1 MPIQTSAAS
10 GSLRSRATPRP
21 TASTAGSALVHC
33 RHAYAAK
40 PTPISPPSTP
50 SARNTPATA
59 RRPAVPQASRSP
71 RSPSV
76 RAARATTW
84 PHPATAAVKN
94 TNHAAPPP
102 KMLVG
107 AARPMPPA
115 TAGSTMAPPR
125 RPHSTRR
132 AVSPAGV
139 ALGIGRTLPHR
150 RRTTQRSAQRPIGAP
165 ARAITAR
172 TGAHRRRAS
181 RHPRRSGTVE
191 CPRAPDR
198 RRLPGH
204 PLLSPVNLGRNG
216 VGE

>member
-40 PTPISPPSTP
+40 PTPISPPSASRSSTP

-150 RRTTQRSAQRPIGAP
+150 RRTTQRGRGA
-165 ARAITAR
+165 
-172 TGAHRRRAS
+172 GEGRRR
-181 RHPRRSGTVE
+181 GT
-191 CPRAPDR
+191 PRAPVLAAPST
-198 RRLPGH
+198 LPAIL
-204 PLLSPVNLGRNG
+204 PSCYRSSTPVIVAASPNAPTSGLATMN
-216 VGE
+216 